1 MKTNTYKMYGYYK
14 QIIICRPLSKI
25 SLIGFLVFSF
35 NNMFFQTEYGQL
47 KQDQSIV
54 IYINEI
60 HKKNSKK
67 TH

>member
-54 IYINEI
+54 I
-60 HKKNSKK
+60 
-67 TH
+67 

>member
-35 NNMFFQTEYGQL
+35 NNMFFQTESGQL
-47 KQDQSIV
+47 KQDHSII
-54 IYINEI
+54 IYINSIEI
-60 HKKNSKK
+60 HKKK
-67 TH
+67 